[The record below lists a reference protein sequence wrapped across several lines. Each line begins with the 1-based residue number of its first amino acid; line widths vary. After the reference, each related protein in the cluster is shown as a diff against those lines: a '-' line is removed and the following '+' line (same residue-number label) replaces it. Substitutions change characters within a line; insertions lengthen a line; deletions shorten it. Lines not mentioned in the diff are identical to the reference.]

1 MKTMNKINST
11 INADQVKIFGE
22 SSIKF
27 SFDENK
33 KPQIELKIGE
43 ISIARTEK
51 GMEQG
56 RKWDDE
62 DYTRFMDMIQKGL
75 SFLNYLW
82 QFLPQGAKVFR
93 EEVGKM
99 DDWDDQRS
107 EKRAEKRDM
116 AYIRKADLDKLIQE
130 VNELRELVGYNKT
143 DENKNEEFENV
154 R

>member
-33 KPQIELKIGE
+33 EPQVELKIGE

-51 GMEQG
+51 GMEQE
-56 RKWDDE
+56 RQWDGE
-62 DYTRFMDMIQKGL
+62 DYSRFMEMIQKGM

-93 EEVGKM
+93 EEADKM
-99 DDWDDQRS
+99 DSWDDQRS
-107 EKRAEKRDM
+107 KNRAERHGM
-116 AYIRKADLDKLIQE
+116 AYISKAELDQLIQE
-130 VNELRELVGYNKT
+130 VNELRELVGKT
-143 DENKNEEFENV
+143 KENEEFEDV
-154 R
+154 K

>member
-1 MKTMNKINST
+1 MKKINST
-11 INADQVKIFGE
+11 INADQVKTFGE

-27 SFDENK
+27 KLDENN
-33 KPQIELKIGE
+33 KPCFEIKIGE

-51 GMEQG
+51 GMEQE

-99 DDWDDQRS
+99 DDWDDQRT

>member
-1 MKTMNKINST
+1 MKTMNRINST
-11 INADQVKIFGE
+11 INADQVKTFGE

-27 SFDENK
+27 KLDENN
-33 KPQIELKIGE
+33 KPCFEIKIGE

-51 GMEQG
+51 GMEQE